1 MDEKYKDLP
10 FIAEYNGTYL
20 AKEDILELYKKLS
33 YDGKVSLEN
42 FKVLNNS
49 LYKKKYMFKEP
60 GGEHKGEHKGDRLAT
75 KLEVAKA
82 VFGVYYEKESIL
94 DFYKTKYISIILDYI
109 TTGKTYEHSID
120 KNKLI
125 SVFEYMMS
133 EGFIGDLT
141 KIKNAP
147 EFGFYDKEVDISNCE
162 LTIDVLKTLKKE
174 LDPDYGSDYSK
185 IAFKIAKNC
194 LKNKDYLL
202 SKSQLSTVEIE
213 YNKIKRNKE
222 LAFDVL
228 DKARK
233 VKANIDR
240 NSSYCNM
247 IYDIACQALNKGS
260 LSEKQE
266 KLLVDYFD
274 KELSHVEFKD
284 EPKEKPEEI
293 KVKDKG
299 KPVNS
304 NKPIEKVDSIE
315 KFDDLP
321 EFGACNFEW
330 N

>member
-10 FIAEYNGTYL
+10 FIREYTGKYL

-60 GGEHKGEHKGDRLAT
+60 NGDRLAT

-109 TTGKTYEHSID
+109 TTGKTYERSID

-133 EGFIGDLT
+133 EEFIGDLT

-213 YNKIKRNKE
+213 YNKLKRNKE

-274 KELSHVEFKD
+274 KELSHIEFKD
-284 EPKEKPEEI
+284 ETREKPEEI

-304 NKPIEKVDSIE
+304 KESVEKTNSIE

-321 EFGACNFEW
+321 EFGACDFEW

>member
-10 FIAEYNGTYL
+10 FIREYTGKYL

-60 GGEHKGEHKGDRLAT
+60 NGDRLAT

-94 DFYKTKYISIILDYI
+94 DLYKTKYISIILDYI
-109 TTGKTYEHSID
+109 TTGKTYERSID

-125 SVFEYMMS
+125 SVFEYMMY
-133 EGFIGDLT
+133 EEFIGDLT

-147 EFGFYDKEVDISNCE
+147 EFRFYEKEVDISDCE

-174 LDPDYGSDYSK
+174 LDPDYGSEYSK

-213 YNKIKRNKE
+213 YNKLKRNKE

-274 KELSHVEFKD
+274 KELSHIEFKD

-293 KVKDKG
+293 KVKDRG
-299 KPVNS
+299 KPANS
-304 NKPIEKVDSIE
+304 KESVEKINSIE

-321 EFGACNFEW
+321 EFGACDFDW

>member
-10 FIAEYNGTYL
+10 FIREYTGKYL
-20 AKEDILELYKKLS
+20 AKDDILELYKKLS

-60 GGEHKGEHKGDRLAT
+60 NGDRLAT

-94 DFYKTKYISIILDYI
+94 DLYKTKYISIILDYI
-109 TTGKTYEHSID
+109 TTGKTYERSID

-133 EGFIGDLT
+133 EEFIGDLT

-147 EFGFYDKEVDISNCE
+147 EFGFYDKEVDIGNCE

-274 KELSHVEFKD
+274 KELSHIEFKD

-321 EFGACNFEW
+321 EFGACDFDW
-330 N
+330 K

>member
-10 FIAEYNGTYL
+10 FMAEYKGTYL

-33 YDGKVSLEN
+33 YNGKVSLEN

-60 GGEHKGEHKGDRLAT
+60 NSDRLAT

-109 TTGKTYEHSID
+109 TTGKTYERSID

-133 EGFIGDLT
+133 EWFIGDLT

-147 EFGFYDKEVDISNCE
+147 EFGFYDKEVDIGNCE

-213 YNKIKRNKE
+213 YNKLKRNKE

-228 DKARK
+228 DRARK

-274 KELSHVEFKD
+274 KELSHIEFKD

-304 NKPIEKVDSIE
+304 KESVEKINSIE

-321 EFGACNFEW
+321 EFGACDFEW

>member
-1 MDEKYKDLP
+1 
-10 FIAEYNGTYL
+10 
-20 AKEDILELYKKLS
+20 
-33 YDGKVSLEN
+33 
-42 FKVLNNS
+42 
-49 LYKKKYMFKEP
+49 MFKELS
-60 GGEHKGEHKGDRLAT
+60 GDRLAT
-75 KLEVAKA
+75 KLEVSKA

-109 TTGKTYEHSID
+109 TTGKTYERSID

-133 EGFIGDLT
+133 EEFIGDLS

-147 EFGFYDKEVDISNCE
+147 EFSFYDKEVDISNCE

-213 YNKIKRNKE
+213 YNKLKRNKE

-274 KELSHVEFKD
+274 KELSHIEFKD
-284 EPKEKPEEI
+284 KPKEKPEEI
-293 KVKDKG
+293 KGKDKG

-304 NKPIEKVDSIE
+304 KESVEKINSIE

-321 EFGACNFEW
+321 EFGACDFDW

>member
-10 FIAEYNGTYL
+10 FIREYTGKYL

-60 GGEHKGEHKGDRLAT
+60 SGDRLAT

-109 TTGKTYEHSID
+109 TTGKTYERSID

-133 EGFIGDLT
+133 EEFIGDLS

-174 LDPDYGSDYSK
+174 LDSDYGSDYSK

-213 YNKIKRNKE
+213 YNKLKRNKE

-274 KELSHVEFKD
+274 KELSHTEFKD
-284 EPKEKPEEI
+284 EPKEKSEEI
-293 KVKDKG
+293 KVKDKD

-304 NKPIEKVDSIE
+304 KESVEKINSIE

-321 EFGACNFEW
+321 EFGACDFEW

>member
-10 FIAEYNGTYL
+10 FMTEYNGTYL
-20 AKEDILELYKKLS
+20 TKEDILELYKKLS

-60 GGEHKGEHKGDRLAT
+60 NGDRLAT

-109 TTGKTYEHSID
+109 TTGKTYERSID

-133 EGFIGDLT
+133 EEFIGDLT

-147 EFGFYDKEVDISNCE
+147 EFGFYDKEVDISDCE

-213 YNKIKRNKE
+213 YNKLKRNKE

-240 NSSYCNM
+240 SSSYCNM

-274 KELSHVEFKD
+274 KELSHIEFKD

-293 KVKDKG
+293 KVKDRG
-299 KPVNS
+299 KPANS
-304 NKPIEKVDSIE
+304 KESVEKINSIE

-321 EFGACNFEW
+321 EFGACDFEW

>member
-10 FIAEYNGTYL
+10 FIREYTGKYL

-60 GGEHKGEHKGDRLAT
+60 NGDRLAT

-82 VFGVYYEKESIL
+82 VFGVHYEKESIL

-109 TTGKTYEHSID
+109 TTGKTYERSID

-133 EGFIGDLT
+133 EEFIRDLT

-202 SKSQLSTVEIE
+202 SKSQLYTVEIE
-213 YNKIKRNKE
+213 YNKLKRNKE

-247 IYDIACQALNKGS
+247 IYDIACQALNKGN

-274 KELSHVEFKD
+274 KELSHIEFKD
-284 EPKEKPEEI
+284 EHKEKPEEI
-293 KVKDKG
+293 KVKDRG
-299 KPVNS
+299 KPANS
-304 NKPIEKVDSIE
+304 KESVEKINSIE

-321 EFGACNFEW
+321 ELGACDFEW

>member
-10 FIAEYNGTYL
+10 FIREYTGKYL

-60 GGEHKGEHKGDRLAT
+60 SGEHKGDRLAS
-75 KLEVAKA
+75 KLEVVKA

-109 TTGKTYEHSID
+109 TTGKTYERSID

-133 EGFIGDLT
+133 EEFIGDLT

-147 EFGFYDKEVDISNCE
+147 EFGFYDKEVDISDCE

-174 LDPDYGSDYSK
+174 LDPDYGSEYSK

-213 YNKIKRNKE
+213 YNKLKRNKE

-247 IYDIACQALNKGS
+247 IYDIACQALNKGC

-274 KELSHVEFKD
+274 KELSHIEFKD

-293 KVKDKG
+293 KVKDKS

-304 NKPIEKVDSIE
+304 KESVEKTNSIE

-321 EFGACNFEW
+321 EFGACDFDW

>member
-10 FIAEYNGTYL
+10 IIREYTGKYL

-42 FKVLNNS
+42 FKVLNNR

-60 GGEHKGEHKGDRLAT
+60 NGDRLAT

-109 TTGKTYEHSID
+109 TTGKTYERSID

-133 EGFIGDLT
+133 EEFIGDLT

-147 EFGFYDKEVDISNCE
+147 EFGFYGKEVDISNCE
-162 LTIDVLKTLKKE
+162 LTMDVLKTLKKE

-213 YNKIKRNKE
+213 YNKLKRNKE

-274 KELSHVEFKD
+274 KELSHIEFKD

-299 KPVNS
+299 KQVTS

-321 EFGACNFEW
+321 EFGACDFEW